1 MTRHGITI
9 MVEFA
14 VLWPLA
20 TLAFQ
25 LARRKAL
32 VGGRF
37 VGWRERPRAFWLW
50 LMFDVAVLV
59 LVWRLLEW
67 VGRGRLWW

>member
-1 MTRHGITI
+1 MTRHGVTI

-20 TLAFQ
+20 TLVFE
-25 LARRKAL
+25 LAKRKTL

-37 VGWRERPRAFWLW
+37 VGWREQPWAFWLW
-50 LMFDVAVLV
+50 LAFDMAVLV

-67 VGRGRLWW
+67 IGGGRLWW

>member
-1 MTRHGITI
+1 MTRHGVTI

-20 TLAFQ
+20 TLIFQ

-37 VGWRERPRAFWLW
+37 VGWRERPAAFWLW
-50 LMFDVAVLV
+50 LAFDVAALV
-59 LVWRLLEW
+59 LAWRLLEW
-67 VGRGRLWW
+67 IGGGRLWW